1 MYLKRRR
8 LMARRLADHD
18 GLDQIAHDGHQ
29 PLLGLFIGIVASEE
43 DELADDDLHIS
54 GIELRLEL
62 GDLLLKILHRLCQCI
77 QLRRQLLARR
87 FQFVQLIVER
97 GEARA
102 AFRSSIADLLDD
114 AVLAL
119 GGCLQRG
126 RQLIP
131 LGRRLLQEVDLMR
144 NHPLRNA
151 IENLH
156 RVERHRNAVQDP
168 LFELVTSDCLT
179 VGAAGAVERLDRQAL
194 LAVGAAIAV
203 LAGDRIGT
211 AAFGAFQY
219 AAQEIFRAL
228 GRVKPV
234 RLGALIE
241 VTDLGVARAGTG
253 PKVIADDAHCRNVFR
268 DPLVGVVHPGRAP
281 FRVRIFV

>member
-1 MYLKRRR
+1 
-8 LMARRLADHD
+8 MAQRLADHD
-18 GLDQIAHDGHQ
+18 GLDQIAHYGHQ

-77 QLRRQLLARR
+77 QVRRQLLARR

-119 GGCLQRG
+119 GGRLQRG
-126 RQLIP
+126 RQFIP

-168 LFELVTSDCLT
+168 LGRL
-179 VGAAGAVERLDRQAL
+179 ERSSRCHASCWCC
-194 LAVGAAIAV
+194 GNCF
-203 LAGDRIGT
+203 RF
-211 AAFGAFQY
+211 FG
-219 AAQEIFRAL
+219 
-228 GRVKPV
+228 
-234 RLGALIE
+234 
-241 VTDLGVARAGTG
+241 
-253 PKVIADDAHCRNVFR
+253 
-268 DPLVGVVHPGRAP
+268 
-281 FRVRIFV
+281 